1 MYKLQ
6 VKASFD
12 SAHFLKGYEG
22 KCSNLHGHRWN
33 VVAELAAEEV
43 QAEGQCRGMVLD
55 FSEVKKA
62 LRAEADRLEH
72 CLLIEE
78 GSLRPATMAALREEA
93 FRILEFPFRPTAEN
107 FAKYFY
113 TYLVGEG
120 YPVCSVRVYETPD
133 NCASYEA

>member
-33 VVAELAAEEV
+33 VVAEIAAEDV
-43 QAEGQCRGMVLD
+43 QTEGQCRGMVLD
-55 FSEVKKA
+55 FSDVKKA
-62 LRAEADRLEH
+62 LGAEADRLDH
-72 CLLIEE
+72 SLLIEE
-78 GSLRPATMAALREEA
+78 GSLRPATLAALKEEN

-107 FAKYFY
+107 FAKHFY
-113 TYLVGEG
+113 TYLAGEG
-120 YPVCSVRVYETPD
+120 FLVCAVRVFETPQ

>member
-33 VVAELAAEEV
+33 VVAEIAAEDV
-43 QAEGQCRGMVLD
+43 QTEGQCRGMVLD
-55 FSEVKKA
+55 FSDVKKA
-62 LRAEADRLEH
+62 LGAEADRLDH
-72 CLLIEE
+72 SLLIEE
-78 GSLRPATMAALREEA
+78 GSLRPATLAALKEEN

-107 FAKYFY
+107 FAKHFY
-113 TYLVGEG
+113 DYMMKEG
-120 YPVCSVRVYETPD
+120 YPVATVRVYETPN
-133 NCASYEA
+133 NCACYEA